1 MSEFDKW
8 INKNYSGSFD
18 MPHQRDCFEAGQQ
31 SQQDEI
37 DSLNLK
43 IAEMK
48 SRLNDNYTAGQ
59 TSMYLTKQPKIDEL
73 QAKVDKLE
81 SFVKSVSN
89 WNAHPEELELNK
101 GSWGVRDFYRNYAD
115 KILKENKDEN

>member
-31 SQQDEI
+31 SQQHII
-37 DSLNLK
+37 DNL
-43 IAEMK
+43 IFQAANMK

-73 QAKVDKLE
+73 QARIDEVISILDRGICH
-81 SFVKSVSN
+81 V
-89 WNAHPEELELNK
+89 
-101 GSWGVRDFYRNYAD
+101 GSEKIFN
-115 KILKENKDEN
+115 ILKGNKDGN